1 MEIKNNY
8 EKSRYEIL
16 INGELAGFADYEV
29 IEDTVKFPHTEVD
42 PAFGGRGVGSALVEF
57 ALEDVKEQGK
67 FVAPICP
74 FVAKAI
80 SKKPDQYPSLVPESE
95 RAKYGIA

>member
-1 MEIKNNY
+1 MEIKNNI
-8 EKSRYEIL
+8 EKSRYEIF
-16 INGELAGFADYEV
+16 IDSELAGFADYKIV
-29 IEDTVKFPHTEVD
+29 GDTVKFPHTEVN
-42 PAFGGRGVGSALVEF
+42 PAFGGRGVGSSLVEF
-57 ALEDVKEQGK
+57 ALDDVKKQQK

-80 SKKPDQYPSLVPESE
+80 SKKPDQYLELVPETE

>member
-1 MEIKNNY
+1 MEIKNNI
-8 EKSRYEIL
+8 EKSRYEIF
-16 INGELAGFADYEV
+16 IDSELAGFADYKIV
-29 IEDTVKFPHTEVD
+29 GDTVKFPHTEVN
-42 PAFGGRGVGSALVEF
+42 PAFGGRGVGSSLVEF
-57 ALEDVKEQGK
+57 ALDDVKRQRK

-80 SKKPDQYPSLVPESE
+80 SKKPDQYLELVPETE

>member
-1 MEIKNNY
+1 MEIKNNI
-8 EKSRYEIL
+8 EKSRYEIF
-16 INGELAGFADYEV
+16 IDSELAGFADYKIV
-29 IEDTVKFPHTEVD
+29 GDTVKFPHTEVN
-42 PAFGGRGVGSALVEF
+42 PAFGGRGVGSSLVEF
-57 ALEDVKEQGK
+57 ALDDVKKQYK

-80 SKKPDQYPSLVPESE
+80 SKKPDQYLELVPETE

>member
-1 MEIKNNY
+1 MEIKNNI
-8 EKSRYEIL
+8 EKSRYEIF
-16 INGELAGFADYEV
+16 IDGKLAGFADYK
-29 IEDTVKFPHTEVD
+29 IEGETVKFPHTEVN
-42 PAFGGRGVGSALVEF
+42 PAFGGRGVGSSLVEF
-57 ALEDVKEQGK
+57 ALDDVKKQYK

-80 SKKPDQYPSLVPESE
+80 SKKPDQYLELVPETE

>member
-1 MEIKNNY
+1 MEIKNNI
-8 EKSRYEIL
+8 EKSRYEIF
-16 INGELAGFADYEV
+16 IDSELAGFADYKIV
-29 IEDTVKFPHTEVD
+29 GDTVKFPHTEVN
-42 PAFGGRGVGSALVEF
+42 PALGGRGVGSSLVEF
-57 ALEDVKEQGK
+57 ALDDVKRQRK

-80 SKKPDQYPSLVPESE
+80 SKKPDQYLELVPETE

>member
-1 MEIKNNY
+1 MEIKNNI
-8 EKSRYEIL
+8 EKSRYEIF
-16 INGELAGFADYEV
+16 IDSELAGFADYKIV
-29 IEDTVKFPHTEVD
+29 GDTVKFPHTEVN
-42 PAFGGRGVGSALVEF
+42 PAFGGRGVGSSLVEF
-57 ALEDVKEQGK
+57 ALDDVKKQHK

-80 SKKPDQYPSLVPESE
+80 SKKPDQYLELVPETE